1 MLMPEFSQDVFLI
14 RAFNSTASSC
24 LATRP
29 DGFEAAPV
37 KLHMHEKVTS
47 VSVARADSVKNDSP
61 PHLQL
66 LFPWAKLGLRGS
78 YRSEK
83 EHTVMKALLAEQES
97 RDLSTLSFGCEV

>member
-61 PHLQL
+61 PHFAVAFPMGQIGFAGQL
-66 LFPWAKLGLRGS
+66 
-78 YRSEK
+78 
-83 EHTVMKALLAEQES
+83 
-97 RDLSTLSFGCEV
+97 